1 MKPNHAKV
9 LILGIIVTASLWL
22 AGCSTTKEYV
32 ATGGSRADGT
42 VDLSYE
48 YVMFESPVENV
59 QQGTTVASST
69 CAGWGYSASQPFGG
83 ETQRCEAVNG
93 YGSCIRWLVTRR
105 YQCLGS
111 PDSARSGMPASA
123 AIQNQGSIPVASS
136 PSAPISPRIAP
147 AGASQVEQIQ
157 NSF

>member
-48 YVMFESPVENV
+48 YAMFQSPVEDV
-59 QQGTTVASST
+59 QQGTSVASST

-83 ETQRCEAVNG
+83 ETQRCEAANG
-93 YGSCIRWLVTRR
+93 YGNCVRWLVTRR

-111 PDSARSGMPASA
+111 PDSPRSATPASA
-123 AIQNQGSIPVASS
+123 AIQNQGSIPIASS
-136 PSAPISPRIAP
+136 PGAPISSCSAP
-147 AGASQVEQIQ
+147 AGASQV
-157 NSF
+157 

>member
-69 CAGWGYSASQPFGG
+69 CA
-83 ETQRCEAVNG
+83 
-93 YGSCIRWLVTRR
+93 RR
-105 YQCLGS
+105 G
-111 PDSARSGMPASA
+111 
-123 AIQNQGSIPVASS
+123 
-136 PSAPISPRIAP
+136 
-147 AGASQVEQIQ
+147 
-157 NSF
+157 